1 MATLIQFWK
10 ENSVFGLSQREK
22 DDALFHALYY
32 GRVNQVIKALEK
44 GANPNYDN
52 RDYGAP
58 IIHACRMR
66 DEDTRAACIEALLAK
81 GADVKKTDGEGQTAL
96 HCVMMRGYG
105 SLEGLEKLLAAGAEV
120 DARDRAGNTP
130 LMVAMNNGLWECA
143 EKLLAVGADPKAQNK
158 SGRTMLM
165 AAIERNAP
173 ITLLDK
179 LQGQD
184 VNKAEKGGQPPLVRA
199 TVNGSKKN
207 ISWLLKQPRIEID
220 KPGPIEPSNDRGP
233 TVNRSALQQA
243 VVLDKKELCE
253 VLLQAGAKVDLAD
266 GQGQTP
272 LCAAVAADNHDM
284 VELLVKGKAKLSLP
298 GIGGQAALEIAARNG
313 SIRMVK
319 TLLTAAEAANEKLA
333 LEPALTAA
341 AEKGHGRVLELL
353 ITAGG
358 DVNAADDD
366 ARTPLMKA
374 ALSDQIEV
382 LSILVKAGAKTDA
395 ADRHGMQA
403 YDHAVSNGKGKA
415 KEYLSRY
422 RSGKVKADTPAPT
435 TTVSDDYRFTR
446 LNDHSLEVREGESLT
461 MTFNFW
467 TQQVIF
473 RDTERPAPV
482 TVQNFGEIQRQEAI
496 EEAYRKLK
504 ELGGNPPEPG
514 TLSVAKRLSIQKP

>member
-1 MATLIQFWK
+1 MATHNQFQEAK
-10 ENSVFGLSQREK
+10 PVFGLSQREK

-58 IIHACRMR
+58 LIHAARMR
-66 DEDTRAACIEALLAK
+66 DEDTREACVAALLAK
-81 GADVKKTDGEGQTAL
+81 GADVKKTNGEGETAL
-96 HCVMMRGYG
+96 HCILQRSYG
-105 SLEGLEKLLAAGAEV
+105 SLGAVEKLLAAGAEI
-120 DARDRAGNTP
+120 DARNRYNDTP
-130 LMVAMNNGLWECA
+130 LLVALNSGQWDSA
-143 EKLLAVGADPKAQNK
+143 AKLIEAGADAKAVNTY
-158 SGRTMLM
+158 GRSTLI
-165 AAIERNAP
+165 AAVERGAP
-173 ITLLDK
+173 LNLLDK
-179 LQGQD
+179 MTGQD
-184 VNKAEKGGQPPLVRA
+184 VNKTEKDGLPPIVRA
-199 TVNGSKKN
+199 VVNGSKKHVT
-207 ISWLLKQPRIEID
+207 WLLKQPGIKID
-220 KPGPIEPSNDRGP
+220 RQGPIESRSDRGP
-233 TVNRSALQQA
+233 TVKRSALQEA
-243 VVLDKKELCE
+243 VVQNKKELCE
-253 VLLQAGAKVDLAD
+253 VLLEAGAKVDLAD

-272 LCAAVAADNHDM
+272 LCAAVAADNHDL
-284 VELLVKGKAKLSLP
+284 VELLVKAKAKFSVP
-298 GIGGQAALEIAARNG
+298 GMGGQTALQMAAANG

-319 TLLTAAEAANEKLA
+319 TLLAAAEVAGEKLV
-333 LEPALTAA
+333 LEPALTVA

-422 RSGKVKADTPAPT
+422 RSGKVKPETAAAT

-446 LNDHSLEVREGESLT
+446 LNDHSLEVREGDSLT

-514 TLSVAKRLSIQKP
+514 TLSVLKRPAIQKP